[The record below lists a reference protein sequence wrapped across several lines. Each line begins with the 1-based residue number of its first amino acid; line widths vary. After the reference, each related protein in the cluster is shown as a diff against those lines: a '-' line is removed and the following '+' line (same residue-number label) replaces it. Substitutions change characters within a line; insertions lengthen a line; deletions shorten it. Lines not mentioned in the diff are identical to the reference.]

1 MKRRLFLSISLSL
14 LICTV
19 VQTGYTATWVEDF
32 SEGQLDSWKEN
43 GDQHN
48 NASWQTKD
56 GHLDIW
62 IEPEPF
68 ALLQDYNLEF
78 IGFPIKA
85 DKLRV
90 KVSVLETVNGTPG
103 ILIGQHDDNVG
114 PVIQQLNI
122 TRRSYIF
129 LTNII
134 YGARA
139 FPSQHPK
146 DVQFDIK
153 EIEIVFN
160 RGHFELLSEGKHLL
174 EFDEPNLP
182 TIDALG
188 ITIYMKGRNL
198 PVVHSVL
205 DDFIISGPSIPSNG
219 KLDVQSSGKTAVLWG
234 ELKR

>member
-1 MKRRLFLSISLSL
+1 MKRRLFLIISLSL
-14 LICTV
+14 LICAV
-19 VQTGYTATWVEDF
+19 VQNGYTGTWVEDF
-32 SEGQLDSWKEN
+32 SEAQLDSWKKN
-43 GDQHN
+43 GDQRN
-48 NASWQTKD
+48 NASWQPKD

-68 ALLQDYNLEF
+68 ALLQNYNLEF
-78 IGFPIKA
+78 IGFPIQA

-90 KVSVLETVNGTPG
+90 KVSVLETGNGTPG

-122 TRRSYIF
+122 TRRSYTF

-146 DVQFDIK
+146 DVKFDIK

-160 RGHFELLSEGKHLL
+160 KGHSKLFLKENRSLSSMNRTFQLL
-174 EFDEPNLP
+174 
-182 TIDALG
+182 
-188 ITIYMKGRNL
+188 MR
-198 PVVHSVL
+198 SVSL
-205 DDFIISGPSIPSNG
+205 SI
-219 KLDVQSSGKTAVLWG
+219 
-234 ELKR
+234 